1 MSILSLL
8 HKLVPAETMF
18 FPMFESLSETI
29 VKASAAQ
36 LMIFEHDDP
45 VKQKDLFKQI
55 KDLEIKGDEI
65 KEQIFNSLDK
75 SFIPPFDREDIDHLT
90 TSLDEVINL
99 IDGVAQ
105 RIRLYRPKEMPN
117 EFKDF
122 AKMISK
128 SCEQLNTAIK
138 ELHDLKK
145 PNKILKAC
153 KKIAELEH
161 EADELYHS
169 TISNIFKKEKDAIE
183 LIKQK
188 ELLENMERTEDGIKE
203 VSNIIKTIILKGT

>member
-1 MSILSLL
+1 MSILSFF
-8 HKLVPAETMF
+8 HKLVPAETKF

-29 VKASAAQ
+29 VKTSAAQ

-55 KDLEIKGDEI
+55 KELEIKGDEI
-65 KEQIFNSLDK
+65 KEKIFNDLDK

-99 IDGVAQ
+99 IDGVSQ
-105 RIRLYRPKEMPN
+105 RIRLYRPKEMPS

-122 AKMISK
+122 AKLISK
-128 SCEQLNTAIK
+128 SCEQINTAIK

-153 KKIAELEH
+153 KKIGELEH

>member
-1 MSILSLL
+1 MSIITLL
-8 HKLVPAETMF
+8 HKLVPAEMKF
-18 FPMFESLSETI
+18 FPMFESLSEII

-36 LMIFEHDDP
+36 LLIFEHDDP
-45 VKQKDLFKQI
+45 AKQKDMFKQI
-55 KDLEIKGDEI
+55 KDLESKGDEI
-65 KEQIFNSLDK
+65 KEKIFDDLDK

-90 TSLDEVINL
+90 TSLDEVINI

-105 RIRLYRPKEMPN
+105 RIRLYRPKEIPN

-122 AKMISK
+122 AKLISK

-161 EADELYHS
+161 EADSLYHS

-188 ELLENMERTEDGIKE
+188 EMLEHMEKTADAIKE
-203 VSNIIKTIILKGT
+203 VSNIIKTIILKGS

>member
-65 KEQIFNSLDK
+65 KEKIFNDLDK

-99 IDGVAQ
+99 IDGVGQ

-122 AKMISK
+122 AKLISK